1 MLHTTQ
7 VAMSLNSSAK
17 FLVYYFLRQEYKTI
31 LLLLAVYFSAWWNT
45 FRVDDLDGRIP
56 NSIPELLLY

>member
-1 MLHTTQ
+1 
-7 VAMSLNSSAK
+7 MSLNSSAK